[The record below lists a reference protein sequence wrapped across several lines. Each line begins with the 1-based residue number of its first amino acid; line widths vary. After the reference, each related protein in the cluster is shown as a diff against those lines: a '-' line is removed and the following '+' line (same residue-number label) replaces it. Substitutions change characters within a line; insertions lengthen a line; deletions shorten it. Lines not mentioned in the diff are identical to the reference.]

1 VVGTAT
7 VMAQV
12 RSQDNVTVDAS
23 AALARLYDET
33 LPRVYGF
40 FLHRVGGNVG
50 TAEDLTQETYLA
62 AVREVR
68 RGNPGDDPI
77 RWLFGIARHKL
88 LDHYRRQGRDRGL
101 VVPWYEGIEDDVSIP
116 SFDLGLDEDRAR
128 VVDALGVLPVSQ
140 QAVMSLRYLDG
151 WAVPE
156 IAQALGKTVHA
167 IESLLAR
174 GRVNFKRALTE
185 AVTGHE

>member
-7 VMAQV
+7 VMV
-12 RSQDNVTVDAS
+12 RGWDEATHDVSVAI
-23 AALARLYDET
+23 ARLYDET

-62 AVREVR
+62 AVRELR
-68 RGNPGDDPI
+68 RGTSGDDPI

-101 VVPWYEGIEDDVSIP
+101 VVPWYEGIEDDISIP
-116 SFDLGLDEDRAR
+116 SFDLGLDGDRAR
-128 VVDALGVLPVSQ
+128 VVDALGALPVSQ

-156 IAQALGKTVHA
+156 IAQALGKSVHA
-167 IESLLAR
+167 VESLLAR

-185 AVTGHE
+185 SGHD